1 MKFITGKHR
10 KQTCLFPISLE
21 DSIESENRV
30 RSIIQFVNSLDLAAP
45 PDLTEPLRTLRF
57 FSSFSSSE
65 ADKEVSTEFCCPF
78 SYSPSFTISNH
89 AAY

>member
-1 MKFITGKHR
+1 MKFITGKDR

-30 RSIIQFVNSLDLAAP
+30 RSINQFVNSLDLAAP
-45 PDLTEPLRTLRF
+45 PDLTEPLGTLR
-57 FSSFSSSE
+57 SFSSSE

-78 SYSPSFTISNH
+78 SFSPSFTISNH